1 MSKEYTDVLARLK
14 EERESHKISQVE
26 MGQLMRMTQSHY
38 SKAELGKKR
47 FSYYEMVYLCDSV
60 LDLYYIYSGQRG
72 SEKYKNLFGGYAC
85 SELLGYMSV
94 LIDTAKVMSTDKY
107 EGIWKK
113 LYLDTRNVHYA
124 ISSVEENP
132 YYALRVSM
140 NYSQIRMS
148 SILGMDIKKYRNL
161 EYEKTMPD
169 SELLWKIY
177 NEFNIHPS
185 ILLKDVKGIIY
196 EVGKWLEQ
204 LECRER
210 EIVQE
215 YFVNCHNLLLSLT
228 NIV

>member
-1 MSKEYTDVLARLK
+1 MSKDYADVLERLK
-14 EERESHKISQVE
+14 EERERHKISQEE

-47 FSYYEMVYLCDSV
+47 FSYYEMMYLCDSA
-60 LDLYYIYSGQRG
+60 LDLYYIYSGQKG
-72 SEKYKNLFGGYAC
+72 DEKYKNLFRDFAC

-94 LIDTAKVMSTDKY
+94 LIDTAKVMSTNKY
-107 EGIWKK
+107 EGVWKK
-113 LYLDTRNVHYA
+113 LYLSTRNVHHA
-124 ISSVEENP
+124 INSVEGNP

-148 SILGMDIKKYRNL
+148 SVFGIDVKKYRSL

-169 SELLWKIY
+169 SEMLCKIY

-185 ILLKDVKGIIY
+185 ILLKDVNGIIY
-196 EVGKWLEQ
+196 EVGEWLEQ
-204 LECRER
+204 LDCKVREM
-210 EIVQE
+210 VQG
-215 YFVNCHNLLLSLT
+215 YFVNCHNLVMSMT